1 MSLVDKFDTR
11 DFVNGRLIGGN
22 YNEMTGN
29 TTYSDIS
36 PYGGNRMAGSGLG
49 LGNDVVAYMG
59 NAGMGGPRDE
69 GIDDFIGRAVTGVIN
84 DLLLRPEDKAELR
97 TLEYRPERDKA
108 ELRTLE
114 YRPER
119 DGPFELEQ
127 LVRGEGGVPGEPYDS
142 KRTPPPEKPYG
153 EGRDRDGFPLKL
165 ATSFDITP
173 GFGDA
178 RRSRKGLTEDDVN
191 RLMRAYPN
199 DADKIRRMY
208 LPGPEQ
214 PGFLKGV

>member
-84 DLLLRPEDKAELR
+84 DLLLRPEDEFKSR
-97 TLEYRPERDKA
+97 TM
-108 ELRTLE
+108 E

-119 DGPFELEQ
+119 DGTLELEQ
-127 LVRGEGGVPGEPYDS
+127 LVSGEGGVPSEPYDS

-153 EGRDRDGFPLKL
+153 EGRDRDGFPIKL
-165 ATSFDITP
+165 AG
-173 GFGDA
+173 GFRGRGYGQVDP
-178 RRSRKGLTEDDVN
+178 RRGGLEYMTQEA
-191 RLMRAYPN
+191 LKSLPN
-199 DADKIRRMY
+199 SGLAEEKHRQIRSQTA
-208 LPGPEQ
+208 L

>member
-1 MSLVDKFDTR
+1 MSLVDQFDTR

-69 GIDDFIGRAVTGVIN
+69 GMDDFIGRAVTGVIDN
-84 DLLLRPEDKAELR
+84 LLLRPEDKAESR
-97 TLEYRPERDKA
+97 TM
-108 ELRTLE
+108 E

-142 KRTPPPEKPYG
+142 KRTPAPVKPYG

-165 ATSFDITP
+165 AELFRT
-173 GFGDA
+173 
-178 RRSRKGLTEDDVN
+178 
-191 RLMRAYPN
+191 
-199 DADKIRRMY
+199 
-208 LPGPEQ
+208 
-214 PGFLKGV
+214 

>member
-97 TLEYRPERDKA
+97 TLEYRPERD
-108 ELRTLE
+108 
-114 YRPER
+114 
-119 DGPFELEQ
+119 GPFELEQ
-127 LVRGEGGVPGEPYDS
+127 LVRGEGGVPSEPYDS

-153 EGRDRDGFPLKL
+153 EGRDRDGFPIKL
-165 ATSFDITP
+165 AG
-173 GFGDA
+173 GFRGRGYGQVDP
-178 RRSRKGLTEDDVN
+178 RRGGLEYMTQEA
-191 RLMRAYPN
+191 LKSLPN
-199 DADKIRRMY
+199 SGLAEEKHRQIRSQTA
-208 LPGPEQ
+208 L

>member
-36 PYGGNRMAGSGLG
+36 PYGGNRMAGRGLG

-84 DLLLRPEDKAELR
+84 DLLLRPEDEFKSR
-97 TLEYRPERDKA
+97 TM
-108 ELRTLE
+108 E

-119 DGPFELEQ
+119 DGTFELEQ
-127 LVRGEGGVPGEPYDS
+127 LVSGEGGVPSEPYDS